1 MTRSLR
7 IVLLAGGLAALA
19 GLTLWLR
26 SGTEPALPDP
36 PPGTPVAPSPGA
48 PARMVGSSAIG
59 HGGPT
64 APPAAGPA
72 AAMPSAGFT
81 ARKGTE

>member
-26 SGTEPALPDP
+26 SGTEQARPDP
-36 PPGTPVAPSPGA
+36 PGTSVAPPPGA
-48 PARMVGSSAIG
+48 PARMVGTSAIG
-59 HGGPT
+59 HGGPA

-72 AAMPSAGFT
+72 AVMPAPIT
-81 ARKGTE
+81 KERKGTE